1 MMEFLQIF
9 EQDIFAIA
17 VSIFLLVRVENK
29 LDDLTKAITKLSTII
44 ITNQKD

>member
-1 MMEFLQIF
+1 MNEILQFL

-44 ITNQKD
+44 ISNQKD

>member
-44 ITNQKD
+44 ITNKKD

>member
-1 MMEFLQIF
+1 MMDFLQFF

>member
-29 LDDLTKAITKLSTII
+29 LDDLTKAITKLSTQIF
-44 ITNQKD
+44 TNQKY